1 MKKLDVN
8 LKLRLF
14 RLAKY
19 SEEKRKKRKKLKY
32 VSIKKRFI
40 QPLDRINAPIRFN
53 LTNGD
58 GVEVVKF
65 LKAVAN
71 RVLNQQKPIKLNF
84 RNTEFFYVPGA
95 ILLFAELN
103 RIINLSTIQKP
114 ITIIDPYKPKPREV
128 MKQIGIHQLT
138 GDECNVVPSKDDVI
152 FWKATKGAKQT
163 GDDLGPI
170 LEFVTERAN
179 KEHAEQ
185 IEVSK
190 LWRGVSEAVSNTI
203 DHAYTFAR
211 ADNFNGLEDTKWWMF
226 TQIKDARF
234 AVAVCDL
241 GCGYKQTINQTI
253 PESFRSGF
261 KKIFSAENQDS
272 SAIKIAM
279 EYGRSGTKETNRGKG
294 SKDAL
299 SVLAKHGSGTLFIF
313 SNTGWVEYIIK
324 KNKKEIIKQGNIEID
339 IGGTIVWWDLPLETN
354 YDEN

>member
-1 MKKLDVN
+1 MKKLDVS
-8 LKLRLF
+8 LKLRLI

-19 SEEKRKKRKKLKY
+19 SERKHKKRKKLKY
-32 VSIKKRFI
+32 VPIKKRFVH
-40 QPLDRINAPIRFN
+40 PLERINAPTRFN

-71 RVLNQQKPIKLNF
+71 RVLNQQKPVKLNF
-84 RNTEFFYVPGA
+84 RNTEFFFVPGA

-138 GDECNVVPSKDDVI
+138 ADECNVIPSKDDVI
-152 FWKATKGAKQT
+152 FWKATKGATQT

-170 LEFVTERAN
+170 LEFVAERAN
-179 KEHAEQ
+179 KEHTNQ
-185 IEVSK
+185 IELSG
-190 LWRGVSEAVSNTI
+190 LWRGVSEAVANTI
-203 DHAYTFAR
+203 DHAYKLAR
-211 ADNFNGLEDTKWWMF
+211 ADNFIGLVETKWWMF

-234 AVAVCDL
+234 AIAVCDL
-241 GCGYKQTINQTI
+241 GCGYKMTINHTI
-253 PESFRSGF
+253 PESFRSRW
-261 KKIFSAENQDS
+261 KKIFNAENQDS

-279 EYGRSGTKETNRGKG
+279 EYGRSGTKESNRGKG

-299 SVLAKHGSGTLFIF
+299 SVLVKHGSGTLVIL
-313 SNTGWVEYIIK
+313 SNTGWVQYIIRGS
-324 KNKKEIIKQGNIEID
+324 KKEIIKQGNIEID

-354 YDEN
+354 YEKN